1 MLAYHLHGTNLVKP
15 ALSATKLSTVALEV
29 LKDDIKEAVQFSFPD
44 ETFVQMANT
53 LSCNGTNYSA
63 GMILTYESTGG
74 LPDFVE
80 ILLMIIVHGELAF
93 IAKCQN
99 AWYNEHLRGFE
110 LESTQKLKVIE
121 QKELADIYPLTAYA
135 VGQKHMVTLKHHICL
150 QY

>member
-29 LKDDIKEAVQFSFPD
+29 LKDDIKEEVQRSFPD
-44 ETFVQMANT
+44 DFCSDGKHTFLQWYQLLGWNDPN
-53 LSCNGTNYSA
+53 LR
-63 GMILTYESTGG
+63 IHWRSTR
-74 LPDFVE
+74 LIV
-80 ILLMIIVHGELAF
+80 VHGELAF

-135 VGQKHMVTLKHHICL
+135 VGQKCMVTLKHHICL